1 VIIEPENDLCKVFW
15 PNGNLSCFSGVQ
27 LVNTV
32 FLIQFHEKERLEMNK
47 AKKPILFLLLVVALL
62 AIPTLVVFAKELGA
76 LTISGPGIK
85 GQLTLNDPKAMMNLE
100 QSGFFDEAA
109 LSKPPTDLNMNAGY
123 TVTAHLNLDGK
134 VVPFVQM
141 VYFPTKEGQ
150 AGYVHYTGRLDGNTL
165 KPVDEWQLMR
175 PDADKAFR
183 SLMTANNIT
192 LQSALVTAPAAVA
205 PPVEVKPVTAPAV
218 TSATIPTSNLIPIII
233 GAFLLLAAAG
243 LMLRRRAVSHPTM

>member
-1 VIIEPENDLCKVFW
+1 MK
-15 PNGNLSCFSGVQ
+15 
-27 LVNTV
+27 
-32 FLIQFHEKERLEMNK
+32 K
-47 AKKPILFLLLVVALL
+47 AKKSILFLLPIIALL

-85 GQLTLNDPKAMMNLE
+85 GEITLNDPKAMMNLE

-141 VYFPTKEGQ
+141 VYYPTQEGQ

-165 KPVDEWQLMR
+165 KPVDEWQRMR

-192 LQSALVTAPAAVA
+192 LQSALITAPAAVA
-205 PPVEVKPVTAPAV
+205 PAVEVKPVDARAV
-218 TSATIPTSNLIPIII
+218 TPTKIPNSYLIPIII
-233 GAFLLLAAAG
+233 AGFLLLTSAG
-243 LMLRRRAVSHPTM
+243 LMLRRRTVSQDPTM